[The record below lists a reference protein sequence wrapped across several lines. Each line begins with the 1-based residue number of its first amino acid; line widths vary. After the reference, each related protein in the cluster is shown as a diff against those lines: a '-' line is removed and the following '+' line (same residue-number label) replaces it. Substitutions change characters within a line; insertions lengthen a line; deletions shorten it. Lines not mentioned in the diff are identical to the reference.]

1 MKGEIVMKI
10 KIILEPF
17 TVCKVLDYSLVD
29 LNTPFCFIQKT
40 NEENSLV
47 CQTKDVPI
55 NTIAREDG
63 WIALKID
70 GILDFSL
77 IGILSK
83 ISTILAEVNISI
95 FALSTF
101 NTDYILIKQEQLDR
115 AIEALKNN
123 GYNLEQGE

>member
-29 LNTPFCFIQKT
+29 LNTSFCFIQKT

-115 AIEALKNN
+115 AIEALINN

>member
-1 MKGEIVMKI
+1 MKI

-63 WIALKID
+63 
-70 GILDFSL
+70 
-77 IGILSK
+77 
-83 ISTILAEVNISI
+83 
-95 FALSTF
+95 
-101 NTDYILIKQEQLDR
+101 
-115 AIEALKNN
+115 
-123 GYNLEQGE
+123 

>member
-101 NTDYILIKQEQLDR
+101 NTDYILIKQKQLDR

-123 GYNLEQGE
+123 GYNLE

>member
-1 MKGEIVMKI
+1 MKI
-10 KIILEPF
+10 KIILEPL
-17 TVCKVLDYSLVD
+17 TECKVLDYSLVD